1 MKTSVNN
8 VPSNRLA
15 SKFGFGSGDPTGG
28 QPTNLNEA
36 KS

>member
-15 SKFGFGSGDPTGG
+15 SKFGFGSGDPTG